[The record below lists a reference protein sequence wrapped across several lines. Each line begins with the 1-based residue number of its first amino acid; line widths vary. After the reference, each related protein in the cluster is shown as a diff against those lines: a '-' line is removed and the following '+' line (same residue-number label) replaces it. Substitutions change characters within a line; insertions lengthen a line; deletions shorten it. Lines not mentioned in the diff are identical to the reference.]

1 MPHRPGHPCRW
12 QGCTA
17 IVRAGVP
24 YCEAHQREVYRRQDA
39 QRGNAGDRGYGARWR
54 RLRMM
59 FLAEHPLCCDPFGV
73 HGEVPVLATDVDHI
87 VPRAAGGSDE
97 ESNLQALC
105 HSCHSRK
112 TVSVDESLGGGIK
125 SLGSSRP

>member
-17 IVRAGVP
+17 IVPAGTA
-24 YCEAHQREVYRRQDA
+24 YCAAHQRTVDA
-39 QRGNAGDRGYGARWR
+39 QRGNAGERGYGARWR

-73 HGEVPVLATDVDHI
+73 HGEVPVLATDVDHV

-97 ESNLQALC
+97 DSNLQALC

-112 TVSVDESLGGGIK
+112 TISVDRSPGGGII
-125 SLGSSRP
+125 SLQAVRR